1 MQKELNILM
10 IEDVPRDA
18 EAIEHELRSADL
30 RFRVRRVETR
40 EGFLRELNGS
50 PPDVVLSDFTLPS
63 FDALQA
69 LRLLQKHQRDV
80 PFILVTGTRSEEVA
94 VECMHE
100 GADDYILKASL
111 KRLPSSIQNVLE
123 KKAAQRAKASAEA
136 ALRRS
141 EEQYRLITEST
152 HDLISLLDEDGKILY
167 ASPAFRGGLGCA
179 PEDLMG
185 ADFFSYLHPDDAE
198 QLRHV
203 WREGLV
209 HHEGRT
215 AEFRARHRQEE
226 WRNFEAVINWI
237 GDEPGQPRRSL
248 MVSRDITRR
257 KHAEESLRELPR
269 LIREAQET
277 ERRRVARDLHDSVNQ
292 ILSSVKFRIQSVEEK
307 LLDHDEAAW
316 KEATKAKSLLEKA
329 MQEVRRIS
337 RNLRPSEL
345 DDLGLA
351 AALRSLCGE
360 FSERTGVVI
369 ELATA
374 RLPQNVPGEIELNL
388 YRIIQEALNNIEK
401 HSRATDVTLRLAREG
416 SFLRATIRDNG
427 RGFDP
432 LLTHHR
438 AGKKNH
444 GMGLVDIKE
453 RAAFVGGHCAVQSVP
468 GRGTELAIAIPL
480 NQTESHGK
488 KTLHH

>member
-1 MQKELNILM
+1 MLF
-10 IEDVPRDA
+10 
-18 EAIEHELRSADL
+18 RS
-30 RFRVRRVETR
+30 
-40 EGFLRELNGS
+40 
-50 PPDVVLSDFTLPS
+50 
-63 FDALQA
+63 
-69 LRLLQKHQRDV
+69 
-80 PFILVTGTRSEEVA
+80 
-94 VECMHE
+94 
-100 GADDYILKASL
+100 
-111 KRLPSSIQNVLE
+111 
-123 KKAAQRAKASAEA
+123 
-136 ALRRS
+136 
-141 EEQYRLITEST
+141 
-152 HDLISLLDEDGKILY
+152 
-167 ASPAFRGGLGCA
+167 
-179 PEDLMG
+179 
-185 ADFFSYLHPDDAE
+185 
-198 QLRHV
+198 
-203 WREGLV
+203 
-209 HHEGRT
+209 
-215 AEFRARHRQEE
+215 
-226 WRNFEAVINWI
+226 
-237 GDEPGQPRRSL
+237 
-248 MVSRDITRR
+248 
-257 KHAEESLRELPR
+257 
-269 LIREAQET
+269 
-277 ERRRVARDLHDSVNQ
+277 
-292 ILSSVKFRIQSVEEK
+292 EK

-444 GMGLVDIKE
+444 G
-453 RAAFVGGHCAVQSVP
+453 SP
-468 GRGTELAIAIPL
+468 P
-480 NQTESHGK
+480 N
-488 KTLHH
+488 